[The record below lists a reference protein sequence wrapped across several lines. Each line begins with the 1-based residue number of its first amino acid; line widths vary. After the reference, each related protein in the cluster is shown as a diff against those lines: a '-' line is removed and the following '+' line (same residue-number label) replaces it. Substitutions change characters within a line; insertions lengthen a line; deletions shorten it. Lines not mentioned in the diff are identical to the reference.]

1 MLDNP
6 TGEDNEPVDLHE
18 LPHSPPQQ
26 QSGEQLF
33 NQLMSNMCNTSASS
47 VLISQEQQQRMA
59 ENKRRAEEKRKS
71 RLQNT
76 SLPLDTSDWN
86 ASLLPSEPSVESPPV
101 QNESS
106 PQKLVKDAD
115 VVGDDGVETGE
126 PKNNL
131 DPEEPSKDGDDDL
144 VGIDDML
151 DDMQ

>member
-1 MLDNP
+1 
-6 TGEDNEPVDLHE
+6 
-18 LPHSPPQQ
+18 
-26 QSGEQLF
+26 
-33 NQLMSNMCNTSASS
+33 
-47 VLISQEQQQRMA
+47 MA

-86 ASLLPSEPSVESPPV
+86 ASLLPSGPSVESPPV

-106 PQKLVKDAD
+106 PPKLVKDAD
-115 VVGDDGVETGE
+115 VVGDDGVETG
-126 PKNNL
+126 
-131 DPEEPSKDGDDDL
+131 EPSKDGDDDL